1 MKIAL
6 FLLSMLFILLS
17 LYCVGTG
24 QDSEVDSAEDKIFL
38 YTGKGVSFRLDLHSD
53 VFEDSLFYS
62 GDLPVGVVIETDES
76 ETVLTSMLVPGCGS
90 TTEDR
95 LNYLEAGGLSKPT
108 TVEIPPL
115 GETEGF
121 FAVLYSSED
130 SSVVERVWN
139 RGAGEL
145 AVLQA
150 KTKGSSPNLL
160 LSSISGVFRTAELVN
175 PADNMLRSVY
185 LSDRN
190 RTMIVEEVNSDVT
203 VPPEVY
209 HRIVLS
215 VNPAHREITVVDTLR
230 IDFSPTQ
237 SDSQLTLFLP
247 NSGTDSRFEPMRGHF
262 EYVGDSVCCVADSSR
277 VFTGL
282 FSGKWNGFISGS
294 TDRIIISGL
303 QINPSTSFQ
312 CGMWF
317 YPGNDIPASY
327 SLDISVPDMGY
338 RIYAPLQELSR
349 VVSDSLLIVSF
360 SSPEGGVRGP
370 LAWATG
376 GFSEMNI
383 AAWRSK
389 YFCHDSDSIALE
401 MSYLADDL
409 ASVFWDNMGFS
420 GARLDFVIVRSL
432 DVPVFLTGPGCVFL
446 SSDMLA
452 SVQGYESWSDSLISG
467 IPVPAAAIVFETA
480 RAFLAGSTYLTECL
494 RDAFAA
500 WSVYKFVTAEDN
512 TDSAELL
519 EAYRKYYLYTSEI
532 EGGME
537 YAIADPRIH
546 DSPLYDPVILG
557 KAPIVIEFL
566 TREIPAFNRGIPR
579 ALGNL
584 RHSGDSFGRLFSAMG
599 IRENGEFGEM
609 FFQWLYSPGIPQIE
623 VAWADSSGYLHI
635 WIEQYQPGQNFPLG
649 SITDDVL
656 IISEEDSEVIQL
668 TRGSTEG
675 FFSGRIPDMI
685 QDIQAINIDPDR
697 ILPADIIYRHLHGSF
712 DY

>member
-1 MKIAL
+1 MKTVP
-6 FLLSMLFILLS
+6 FLLSMFFMLLS

-24 QDSEVDSAEDKIFL
+24 QEPKVDSTGDRVSL
-38 YTGKGVSFRLDLHSD
+38 YTGKGVSFNLDLHSE

-62 GDLPVGVVIETDES
+62 GDLVVGIVIKTDES

-95 LNYLEAGGLSKPT
+95 LNYLEDGGLSKPT

-115 GETEGF
+115 GETAGF
-121 FAVLYSSED
+121 VTVLYTTED

-150 KTKGSSPNLL
+150 KTRGFSPNLL
-160 LSSISGVFRTAELVN
+160 LSSVSGVFRTAEMVN
-175 PADNMLRSVY
+175 SANNILRSVY

-203 VPPEVY
+203 VPPDVY

-247 NSGTDSRFEPMRGHF
+247 NSGTDSNFEALSGNF
-262 EYVGDSVCCVADSSR
+262 EYSGDSVCCVADSSR
-277 VFTGL
+277 IFTGL
-282 FSGKWNGFISGS
+282 FSGNWNGFISGS
-294 TDRIIISGL
+294 TDRILSSGL

-349 VVSDSLLIVSF
+349 VVSDSLLIVSY

-376 GFSEMNI
+376 GFSEMDI
-383 AAWRSK
+383 AGWRSK
-389 YFCHDSDSIALE
+389 YLCHDSDSIALE

-409 ASVFWDNMGFS
+409 ASVFWNNMGFS

-452 SVQGYESWSDSLISG
+452 SVQGYESWSDSLVSG

-480 RAFLAGSTYLTECL
+480 KAFLAGSTYLTECL

-512 TDSAELL
+512 ADSAELL

-532 EGGME
+532 TGGTE
-537 YAIADPRIH
+537 YAIADPGLH

-566 TREIPAFNRGIPR
+566 TREIPAFKRGIPR
-579 ALGNL
+579 ALENL

-599 IRENGEFGEM
+599 IRESGEFGEL

-623 VAWADSSGYLHI
+623 VIWADSSEYLHI

-656 IISEEDSEVIQL
+656 IISEENSEVIEL

-685 QDIQAINIDPDR
+685 QDVQAINIDPDR
-697 ILPADIIYRHLHGSF
+697 ILPADIIYRHLHGSL
-712 DY
+712 D

>member
-1 MKIAL
+1 MKTAL
-6 FLLSMLFILLS
+6 FLLSLFFILLS
-17 LYCVGTG
+17 LYCVGNG
-24 QDSEVDSAEDKIFL
+24 QDSEVDSTGDQVSL
-38 YTGKGVSFRLDLHSD
+38 YTGKGASFILDLHSD

-62 GDLPVGVVIETDES
+62 GSLVVGIVIKTDES

-108 TVEIPPL
+108 MVEIPPL
-115 GETEGF
+115 GETAGF
-121 FAVLYSSED
+121 IAVLYSSKD

-150 KTKGSSPNLL
+150 KTKGSSQHLL
-160 LSSISGVFRTAELVN
+160 ISSVSGVFRTAELVN
-175 PADNMLRSVY
+175 SAKNMLRSVY
-185 LSDRN
+185 LSDHN

-203 VPPEVY
+203 VPPDVY
-209 HRIVLS
+209 HSIVLS
-215 VNPAHREITVVDTLR
+215 VNPSHREITVVDTLK

-247 NSGTDSRFEPMRGHF
+247 NNGTDSSFEALSGYF
-262 EYVGDSVCCVADSSR
+262 EYSGDSVCCVADSSR

-294 TDRIIISGL
+294 TDRIVISGL

-349 VVSDSLLIVSF
+349 VVSDSLLIVSY

-383 AAWRSK
+383 ARRSR

-409 ASVFWDNMGFS
+409 ASVFWDNMDFS
-420 GARLDFVIVRSL
+420 GARLDFIIVRSL

-452 SVQGYESWSDSLISG
+452 SVQGYESWSDSLVSG

-480 RAFLAGSTYLTECL
+480 RAFLAGSTYLTQSL

-500 WSVYKFVTAEDN
+500 WSVYRFVTAEDN

-519 EAYRKYYLYTSEI
+519 EAYRKYYLYTSEVT
-532 EGGME
+532 GGTE
-537 YAIADPRIH
+537 YAIADPGLNN
-546 DSPLYDPVILG
+546 SPLFDPVILG

-566 TREIPAFNRGIPR
+566 IREIPAFKRGIPR

-599 IRENGEFGEM
+599 IRESGEFGEM

-623 VAWADSSGYLHI
+623 IAWADSSGYLHI

-656 IISEEDSEVIQL
+656 IISEENSEVIQL

-675 FFSGRIPDMI
+675 FFSGRIPEMI
-685 QDIQAINIDPDR
+685 QDIQAIDIDPDR

>member
-1 MKIAL
+1 MKAAL
-6 FLLSMLFILLS
+6 FLLSLLSTLLS

-24 QDSEVDSAEDKIFL
+24 QDSEVDSTGDLVSL
-38 YTGKGVSFRLDLHSD
+38 YTSKGVSFTLNLNSD

-62 GDLPVGVVIETDES
+62 GGLVTGITIKTDET

-95 LNYLEAGGLSKPT
+95 VNYLEAGGHSEPT

-115 GETEGF
+115 GETAGF
-121 FAVLYSSED
+121 FAVLYVSED

-160 LSSISGVFRTAELVN
+160 ISSVSGIFRTAELDNPVN
-175 PADNMLRSVY
+175 NMLRSVY

-190 RTMIVEEVNSDVT
+190 RIIIVEEVNSDVT
-203 VPPEVY
+203 VPPDVY

-215 VNPAHREITVVDTLR
+215 VNPAQREITVVDTLR
-230 IDFSPTQ
+230 IDFNPTQ

-247 NSGTDSRFEPMRGHF
+247 NSGTDSNFEALSGCF
-262 EYVGDSVCCVADSSR
+262 KYSGDSVCCVADSSR
-277 VFTGL
+277 IFTGL
-282 FSGKWNGFISGS
+282 FKGNWNGFISGS
-294 TDRIIISGL
+294 TDRITISGL

-376 GFSEMNI
+376 GFSEMDI
-383 AAWRSK
+383 AGRRSK
-389 YFCHDSDSIALE
+389 YLCHDSDSTALE
-401 MSYLADDL
+401 MSYIADDL
-409 ASVFWDNMGFS
+409 ASVFWSNMGFS
-420 GARLDFVIVRSL
+420 DARLDFVIVRSL

-446 SSDMLA
+446 SSDILA
-452 SVQGYESWSDSLISG
+452 SIQGYESWSDSLVSG
-467 IPVPAAAIVFETA
+467 IPVPAAVIVFETA
-480 RAFLAGSTYLTECL
+480 KAFLAGSTYLTECL

-500 WSVYKFVTAEDN
+500 WSVYRFVTAEGN
-512 TDSAELL
+512 ADSAELL
-519 EAYRKYYLYTSEI
+519 EAYRKYYLYASEI
-532 EGGME
+532 TGGTE
-537 YAIADPRIH
+537 YAIADPGLL

-566 TREIPAFNRGIPR
+566 TREIPAFKRGIPR
-579 ALGNL
+579 ALENL

-599 IRENGEFGEM
+599 IRESGEFGEL

-623 VAWADSSGYLHI
+623 VEWADSSGYLHI

-656 IISEEDSEVIQL
+656 IISEENSEVIEL

-675 FFSGRIPDMI
+675 FFFGRIPDMI
-685 QDIQAINIDPDR
+685 QDIRAINIDPDR
-697 ILPADIIYRHLHGSF
+697 ILPADVIYRHLHGSL
-712 DY
+712 D

>member
-1 MKIAL
+1 MKTAL
-6 FLLSMLFILLS
+6 FLLSVFSVLLS
-17 LYCVGTG
+17 LHCAGTG
-24 QDSEVDSAEDKIFL
+24 QDPEFDSTGDQVFL
-38 YTGKGVSFRLDLHSD
+38 YTGKGVLFNLDIHSD
-53 VFEDSLFYS
+53 VFEDSLFYR
-62 GDLPVGVVIETDES
+62 GDKVTGIVFKTDES

-95 LNYLEAGGLSKPT
+95 MNYLETGGLSKPIM
-108 TVEIPPL
+108 VEVPPL
-115 GETEGF
+115 GETAGF
-121 FAVLYSSED
+121 FAVLYTGED

-139 RGAGEL
+139 RGGGEL

-150 KTKGSSPNLL
+150 KTQGSSPNLL
-160 LSSISGVFRTAELVN
+160 LSSISGVFRTAELAE
-175 PADNMLRSVY
+175 PASNMLRSVY

-203 VPPEVY
+203 VPPDVY

-215 VNPAHREITVVDTLR
+215 VNPARREITVVDTLI

-237 SDSQLTLFLP
+237 SDSQLILFLP
-247 NSGTDSRFEPMRGHF
+247 NSGTDSSFEALNGYS
-262 EYVGDSVCCVADSSR
+262 EYRGDSVCCTADSSR

-282 FSGKWNGFISGS
+282 FSGKWNGFISSS
-294 TDRIIISGL
+294 TDRITISGL

-327 SLDISVPDMGY
+327 RLDISIPDMGY

-349 VVSDSLLIVSF
+349 VVTDSLLIVSY
-360 SSPEGGVRGP
+360 SSPEGGIRGP

-376 GFSEMNI
+376 GFSEMGI
-383 AAWRSK
+383 AGWRSK
-389 YFCHDSDSIALE
+389 YFCHDSDSTALE

-409 ASVFWDNMGFS
+409 ASVFWNDMGFS

-452 SVQGYESWSDSLISG
+452 SIQGHESWSDSLVSG
-467 IPVPAAAIVFETA
+467 IPVPATAIVFETA
-480 RAFLAGSTYLTECL
+480 KAFLAGSTYLTECL

-500 WSVYKFVTAEDN
+500 WSVYRFATAKDN

-519 EAYRKYYLYTSEI
+519 ESFFKYYLYTSEI
-532 EGGME
+532 TGGTE
-537 YAIADPRIH
+537 YAIADPGLYY
-546 DSPLYDPVILG
+546 SPLYDPVILG
-557 KAPIVIEFL
+557 KAPVVIEFL

-599 IRENGEFGEM
+599 IRESGEFGEL

-623 VAWADSSGYLHI
+623 VAWADSSGYMNI

-656 IISEEDSEVIQL
+656 IISEEYSEVIEL

-685 QDIQAINIDPDR
+685 QDIRAINIDPDR
-697 ILPADIIYRHLHGSF
+697 ILPADIIYRHIHGSI

>member
-1 MKIAL
+1 MKTAL
-6 FLLSMLFILLS
+6 FLLSLFSMLLS

-24 QDSEVDSAEDKIFL
+24 NDPDVDSTGDQVSL
-38 YTGKGVSFRLDLHSD
+38 CTGKGVSFNLVLRSD
-53 VFEDSLFYS
+53 VFEDSMFYS
-62 GDLPVGVVIETDES
+62 GDMVNGIVIKTDES
-76 ETVLTSMLVPGCGS
+76 ETVLTSMLVPGCGF
-90 TTEDR
+90 TIEDR
-95 LNYLEAGGLSKPT
+95 LNYLEAGGHSKPT

-115 GETEGF
+115 GETAGF
-121 FAVLYSSED
+121 FAVLYTSED

-150 KTKGSSPNLL
+150 KTEGSSPNLL
-160 LSSISGVFRTAELVN
+160 LSSVSVIFRTAELVEPCN
-175 PADNMLRSVY
+175 NMLRSVY

-203 VPPEVY
+203 VPPDVY

-215 VNPAHREITVVDTLR
+215 VNPAHREINVIDTLTV
-230 IDFSPTQ
+230 DFNPTQ

-247 NSGTDSRFEPMRGHF
+247 NSGTDSNFEALSGYF
-262 EYVGDSVCCVADSSR
+262 EYSADSVRCVADSSR
-277 VFTGL
+277 IFTGF

-294 TDRIIISGL
+294 TDRITISGL

-327 SLDISVPDMGY
+327 RLDISVPDMGY

-349 VVSDSLLIVSF
+349 VVSDSLLIVSY

-376 GFSEMNI
+376 GFSEMEI
-383 AAWRSK
+383 AGWRSK
-389 YFCHDSDSIALE
+389 YFCHDSDSIAME

-409 ASVFWDNMGFS
+409 ASVFWNNMDFS

-432 DVPVFLTGPGCVFL
+432 DVPVFLAGPGCVFL
-446 SSDMLA
+446 SSDML
-452 SVQGYESWSDSLISG
+452 SSIQGYESWSDSLVSG

-480 RAFLAGSTYLTECL
+480 RAYLAGSTYLTECL

-500 WSVYKFVTAEDN
+500 WSVYKFVTANDDA
-512 TDSAELL
+512 DSAELL

-532 EGGME
+532 TGGTE
-537 YAIADPRIH
+537 YAIADPRLN

-557 KAPIVIEFL
+557 KAPVVIEFL
-566 TREIPAFNRGIPR
+566 TREIPAFKRGIPR

-599 IRENGEFGEM
+599 IWESGEFGEM

-635 WIEQYQPGQNFPLG
+635 RIEQYQPGQNFPLG
-649 SITDDVL
+649 SITDNVL
-656 IISEEDSEVIQL
+656 IISEENSEVIEL

-685 QDIQAINIDPDR
+685 QDVQAINIDPDR

>member
-1 MKIAL
+1 MKTAL
-6 FLLSMLFILLS
+6 FLLSVFSVLLS
-17 LYCVGTG
+17 LYCTGTG
-24 QDSEVDSAEDKIFL
+24 QDPEFDS
-38 YTGKGVSFRLDLHSD
+38 TGDQVSLNTCKGVSFNLDIHSD
-53 VFEDSLFYS
+53 VFEDSLFYRD
-62 GDLPVGVVIETDES
+62 DLVTGIVFKTDES

-90 TTEDR
+90 TAEDR
-95 LNYLEAGGLSKPT
+95 VNYLETGGLSKPIM
-108 TVEIPPL
+108 VEVPPL
-115 GETEGF
+115 GETAGF
-121 FAVLYSSED
+121 LAVLYTCED

-150 KTKGSSPNLL
+150 KTQGSSPNLL
-160 LSSISGVFRTAELVN
+160 LSSVSRIFRTAELVN
-175 PADNMLRSVY
+175 PANNMLRSVY

-203 VPPEVY
+203 VPPDVY
-209 HRIVLS
+209 HSIVLS
-215 VNPAHREITVVDTLR
+215 VNPARREITVVDTLT
-230 IDFSPTQ
+230 IYFSPTQ

-247 NSGTDSRFEPMRGHF
+247 NTGTDSNFESLSGYF
-262 EYVGDSVCCVADSSR
+262 EYSGDSVCCVADSSR
-277 VFTGL
+277 VFKGL
-282 FSGKWNGFISGS
+282 FSGEWTGFISGS
-294 TDRIIISGL
+294 TDRITISGL

-327 SLDISVPDMGY
+327 RLDISVPDMGY
-338 RIYAPLQELSR
+338 RVYAPLQELSR
-349 VVSDSLLIVSF
+349 VVSDSLLIVSY
-360 SSPEGGVRGP
+360 SSPEGGIRGP

-376 GFSEMNI
+376 VFSEMDI
-383 AAWRSK
+383 SGWRSK
-389 YFCHDSDSIALE
+389 YYCHDSDSLALE
-401 MSYLADDL
+401 MRYLADDL
-409 ASVFWDNMGFS
+409 ASVFWNNMGFS

-446 SSDMLA
+446 SSDML
-452 SVQGYESWSDSLISG
+452 SSIQGYESWSDSLVSG
-467 IPVPAAAIVFETA
+467 ISVPAAAVVFEAA

-500 WSVYKFVTAEDN
+500 WSVYRFAIAEDN
-512 TDSAELL
+512 ADSAELL
-519 EAYRKYYLYTSEI
+519 EAYMKYYLYTSEI
-532 EGGME
+532 EGGVE
-537 YAIADPRIH
+537 YGIADPGLNE
-546 DSPLYDPVILG
+546 SPLYDPVVLG
-557 KAPIVIEFL
+557 KAPVVIEFL
-566 TREIPAFNRGIPR
+566 TREIPAFKRGIPR

-599 IRENGEFGEM
+599 IWESGEFGEL

-656 IISEEDSEVIQL
+656 IITEENSEMIEL

-675 FFSGRIPDMI
+675 FFSGRIPDI
-685 QDIQAINIDPDR
+685 TKNIRAINIDPDR

-712 DY
+712 D